1 LQPGQFVSGINVES
15 KACGLSPREV
25 RTCRQALETL
35 GNLTIKTTNKFSVIT
50 VVNWAIYQDEEPET
64 TSKTTSKRQ
73 ASDKQAT
80 TNKNVKNVKNNT
92 TRLDSSTDKKTVSE
106 SDLQLSR
113 KFRELLKQHHPAAA
127 ADYNVKTQAS
137 YLKPL
142 RSKLKKL
149 GYAEEDKSI
158 EEIFDWIFS
167 DTGRGDWGGW
177 SSVVKSISGLLAKK
191 SGKLPKITNI
201 IEQKLRDNKT
211 KAEKKPSMLERLRE
225 ADELTKY
232 RRQQQ

>member
-1 LQPGQFVSGINVES
+1 
-15 KACGLSPREV
+15 
-25 RTCRQALETL
+25 
-35 GNLTIKTTNKFSVIT
+35 VIT
-50 VVNWAIYQDEEPET
+50 VVNWAIYQDDEPET

-80 TNKNVKNVKNNT
+80 TNKNVKNVKNERKDII
-92 TRLDSSTDKKTVSE
+92 RLDSSTDKKTVSE
-106 SDLQLSR
+106 SDLRLSK
-113 KFRELLKQHHPAAA
+113 KFRELLKQHHPVAA
-127 ADYNVKTQAS
+127 ADYNVKIQAS

-149 GYAEEDKSI
+149 GYAEDDNSI

-177 SSVVKSISGLLAKK
+177 SSVVKSISGLLSKK

-201 IEQKLRDNKT
+201 IEQKFKDKKI